1 MGQNNYEDEA
11 QSILDILSRE
21 NRRMTFDELYE
32 LAKPDCDWVTFAS
45 QLELLVEQGAV
56 KHILPAGADV
66 GFYEINSV

>member
-1 MGQNNYEDEA
+1 MAGLELNT
-11 QSILDILSRE
+11 ILNILSRE
-21 NRRMTFDELYE
+21 NRCLTFDELYE
-32 LAKPDCDWVTFAS
+32 LAKPNCDWVTFAS